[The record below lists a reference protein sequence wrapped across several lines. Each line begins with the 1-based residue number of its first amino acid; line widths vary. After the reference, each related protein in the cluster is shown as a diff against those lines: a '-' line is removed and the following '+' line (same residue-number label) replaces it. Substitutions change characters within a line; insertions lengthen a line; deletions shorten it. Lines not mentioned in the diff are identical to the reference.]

1 MKTPNYSSASTKPRF
16 WDVYKGG
23 SQGCQSRG
31 ALFELLSSSSPT
43 SLILSLVTSASMSQ
57 QLSAGRCRHGRNFS
71 ASSVVSGVS
80 RCQSS
85 TFPSAAPL
93 GRGHGAWSSQSL
105 CDVGGWKW
113 ISAGHSLARAGCGG
127 WGHRGVRACSERG
140 GQGRAFICRSEGIHV
155 VHVNESLLQP
165 LDVKIDPEMQ
175 HIRRQEREQLK
186 SLNNQ
191 FACLIDKV
199 QRLEQRNRLLA
210 TKWDL
215 LQKQVLPSQKNFRQ
229 VFDNFICSLQ
239 RRLDSLLHERERMEP
254 ELNNTEKLVEEFKCK
269 YEQEASRRT
278 AAENEF
284 VLLKK
289 DADCVYLTKAK
300 LEAKLETLKQ
310 EREFLKCVSAQEIAE
325 LETSL
330 CDNSIVV
337 KMDNS
342 RGLDM
347 EGILRSIDCWYEDAA
362 QKSKTELDA
371 LYRTRYQELEEAKRS
386 HCNQLKSHQQQI
398 EELSFVIQR
407 WQCDLENVKKQV
419 FSLQKSVRDTEQ
431 RGDCA
436 LKDAQKKHTE
446 LQNALQK
453 AKNELASMLRGY
465 QELLNVKLALDIE
478 IATYKTLLEG
488 EESRI
493 CIWSPVRVLITT
505 PCNSSSGCKASLGC
519 GPGPQCRRRGSFC
532 GARRASQLGDAAAC
546 HGGFTSRSAASS
558 AGSRASPEPPHSAST
573 GATMSRQAPTV
584 RSVLGRRG
592 FSSASEI
599 CGRSFAASA
608 CQPARCGAGAY
619 SSRSVCNLGGSR
631 RISYVNGVCGTGCF
645 GDFGFGG
652 VGYGGV
658 GGRVGLCGPRGY
670 SIIRGYPDR
679 KADGIQG
686 ICIDERLLKP
696 LCVGVDPLEHEIRCQ
711 EKEQIKTL
719 NTQFACF
726 IDKVRFLEQQNKV
739 LETKWGLLQQY
750 VLPKKGKNL
759 ELYFENYICDLRKRL
774 DCLLCEKQKLG
785 SEECATSQLVEE
797 FKCKYEE
804 EINRRTTVENEFVAL
819 KKDADCIFLNKEEL
833 EVKVDL
839 LRRQLELLKC
849 VFEEERAQVDRQL
862 CDTSVI
868 VKMDNNR
875 DLDMESIIKNVEC
888 WYQEIAQ
895 KSKEEVDAFYQTR
908 FQELQD
914 KRGKYCDDLQ
924 SNKCEIS
931 ELTRMIQK
939 LQCELENV
947 KKQVSCLQTSIC
959 DVEQRGDCALKDA
972 REKHVELQNALQ
984 KAKDELACML
994 RDYQELLNV
1003 KLALDIEIA
1012 TYKTLL
1018 EGEESRICVGNPVS
1032 VSVVSSGYNIPE
1044 DCGMLAAN
1052 AAACGYG
1059 SLGRR
1064 SGRHSSQN
1072 GGFSSR
1078 SAGIHPKRVMSS
1090 VAKQCVPEVY
1100 CQAGGVSCKNGGFS
1114 SRSGGYPA
1122 RTVISTGNPGLNA
1135 RIGACQAGGV
1145 VSFGNQGCVI
1155 RQLGGSPVVVA
1166 NGPEVVGCNNG
1177 VVGNFGVVRDPCV
1190 VP

>member
-1 MKTPNYSSASTKPRF
+1 
-16 WDVYKGG
+16 
-23 SQGCQSRG
+23 
-31 ALFELLSSSSPT
+31 
-43 SLILSLVTSASMSQ
+43 
-57 QLSAGRCRHGRNFS
+57 
-71 ASSVVSGVS
+71 
-80 RCQSS
+80 
-85 TFPSAAPL
+85 
-93 GRGHGAWSSQSL
+93 
-105 CDVGGWKW
+105 
-113 ISAGHSLARAGCGG
+113 
-127 WGHRGVRACSERG
+127 
-140 GQGRAFICRSEGIHV
+140 
-155 VHVNESLLQP
+155 
-165 LDVKIDPEMQ
+165 
-175 HIRRQEREQLK
+175 
-186 SLNNQ
+186 
-191 FACLIDKV
+191 
-199 QRLEQRNRLLA
+199 
-210 TKWDL
+210 
-215 LQKQVLPSQKNFRQ
+215 
-229 VFDNFICSLQ
+229 
-239 RRLDSLLHERERMEP
+239 
-254 ELNNTEKLVEEFKCK
+254 
-269 YEQEASRRT
+269 
-278 AAENEF
+278 
-284 VLLKK
+284 
-289 DADCVYLTKAK
+289 
-300 LEAKLETLKQ
+300 
-310 EREFLKCVSAQEIAE
+310 
-325 LETSL
+325 
-330 CDNSIVV
+330 
-337 KMDNS
+337 
-342 RGLDM
+342 
-347 EGILRSIDCWYEDAA
+347 
-362 QKSKTELDA
+362 
-371 LYRTRYQELEEAKRS
+371 
-386 HCNQLKSHQQQI
+386 
-398 EELSFVIQR
+398 
-407 WQCDLENVKKQV
+407 
-419 FSLQKSVRDTEQ
+419 
-431 RGDCA
+431 
-436 LKDAQKKHTE
+436 
-446 LQNALQK
+446 
-453 AKNELASMLRGY
+453 
-465 QELLNVKLALDIE
+465 
-478 IATYKTLLEG
+478 
-488 EESRI
+488 
-493 CIWSPVRVLITT
+493 
-505 PCNSSSGCKASLGC
+505 
-519 GPGPQCRRRGSFC
+519 
-532 GARRASQLGDAAAC
+532 
-546 HGGFTSRSAASS
+546 
-558 AGSRASPEPPHSAST
+558 
-573 GATMSRQAPTV
+573 MSRQAPTV
-584 RSVLGRRG
+584 RSMLGRRG

-599 CGRSFAASA
+599 CGRSYAAA
-608 CQPARCGAGAY
+608 CQPARCAAGAY

-631 RISYVNGVCGTGCF
+631 RISYVNGVCGNGCF

-652 VGYGGV
+652 VVGYNNA

-670 SIIRGYPDR
+670 SIVRGYPDR
-679 KADGIQG
+679 KGEGIQG

-785 SEECATSQLVEE
+785 NEECATSQMVEE

-1032 VSVVSSGYNIPE
+1032 VSVVSSGYNIPD

-1078 SAGIHPKRVMSS
+1078 SAGIHPKRVISS
-1090 VAKQCVPEVY
+1090 VAKPCVPEVF
-1100 CQAGGVSCKNGGFS
+1100 CQAGGVNCKTGGFS

-1122 RTVISTGNPGLNA
+1122 RTVISTASGGLNA
-1135 RIGACQAGGV
+1135 RMGACQPGGV

-1155 RQLGGSPVVVA
+1155 RQLAGPPVVVS
-1166 NGPEVVGCNNG
+1166 NSPEVVACNNG
-1177 VVGNFGVVRDPCV
+1177 AVGNFGVVRDPCV

>member
-1 MKTPNYSSASTKPRF
+1 
-16 WDVYKGG
+16 
-23 SQGCQSRG
+23 
-31 ALFELLSSSSPT
+31 
-43 SLILSLVTSASMSQ
+43 
-57 QLSAGRCRHGRNFS
+57 
-71 ASSVVSGVS
+71 
-80 RCQSS
+80 
-85 TFPSAAPL
+85 
-93 GRGHGAWSSQSL
+93 
-105 CDVGGWKW
+105 
-113 ISAGHSLARAGCGG
+113 
-127 WGHRGVRACSERG
+127 
-140 GQGRAFICRSEGIHV
+140 
-155 VHVNESLLQP
+155 
-165 LDVKIDPEMQ
+165 
-175 HIRRQEREQLK
+175 
-186 SLNNQ
+186 
-191 FACLIDKV
+191 
-199 QRLEQRNRLLA
+199 
-210 TKWDL
+210 
-215 LQKQVLPSQKNFRQ
+215 
-229 VFDNFICSLQ
+229 
-239 RRLDSLLHERERMEP
+239 
-254 ELNNTEKLVEEFKCK
+254 
-269 YEQEASRRT
+269 
-278 AAENEF
+278 
-284 VLLKK
+284 
-289 DADCVYLTKAK
+289 
-300 LEAKLETLKQ
+300 
-310 EREFLKCVSAQEIAE
+310 
-325 LETSL
+325 
-330 CDNSIVV
+330 
-337 KMDNS
+337 
-342 RGLDM
+342 
-347 EGILRSIDCWYEDAA
+347 
-362 QKSKTELDA
+362 
-371 LYRTRYQELEEAKRS
+371 
-386 HCNQLKSHQQQI
+386 
-398 EELSFVIQR
+398 
-407 WQCDLENVKKQV
+407 
-419 FSLQKSVRDTEQ
+419 
-431 RGDCA
+431 
-436 LKDAQKKHTE
+436 
-446 LQNALQK
+446 
-453 AKNELASMLRGY
+453 
-465 QELLNVKLALDIE
+465 
-478 IATYKTLLEG
+478 
-488 EESRI
+488 
-493 CIWSPVRVLITT
+493 
-505 PCNSSSGCKASLGC
+505 
-519 GPGPQCRRRGSFC
+519 
-532 GARRASQLGDAAAC
+532 
-546 HGGFTSRSAASS
+546 
-558 AGSRASPEPPHSAST
+558 
-573 GATMSRQAPTV
+573 MSRQAPTV

-599 CGRSFAASA
+599 CGRSYAAA
-608 CQPARCGAGAY
+608 CQPARCAAGAY

-631 RISYVNGVCGTGCF
+631 RISYVNGVCGNACL

-652 VGYGGV
+652 VVGYSNA
-658 GGRVGLCGPRGY
+658 GGRVSLCGPRGY
-670 SIIRGYPDR
+670 SIVRGYPDR
-679 KADGIQG
+679 KGEGIQG

-785 SEECATSQLVEE
+785 NEECATSQLVEE

-1018 EGEESRICVGNPVS
+1018 EGEESRWVAEGDGRSSVGPTQGAIRLGWFCYLWNDVHAGLPQLQVMHPMGCLAA
-1032 VSVVSSGYNIPE
+1032 VVSSGYNLPD

-1078 SAGIHPKRVMSS
+1078 SAGIHPKRVISS
-1090 VAKQCVPEVY
+1090 VAKPCVPEVF
-1100 CQAGGVSCKNGGFS
+1100 CQAGGVNCKTGGFS

-1122 RTVISTGNPGLNA
+1122 RTVISTASGGLNA
-1135 RIGACQAGGV
+1135 RMGACQAGGV

-1155 RQLGGSPVVVA
+1155 RQLAGPPVVVA
-1166 NGPEVVGCNNG
+1166 NSPEVVACNNG